1 MNRVT
6 KVTEKALYEVWK
18 SEELK
23 KLVNTIDGESVFIMD
38 TGFHNTDT
46 SGPDFK
52 NARIR
57 IGNLTYVGDVEIDV
71 DVSDWRNHGHFQD
84 AKYSSVIL
92 HVVLNNKH
100 RHPFVYTIDKRKI
113 PVLCIT
119 DFIDSSLSLEVFE
132 QALHEA
138 ASGINHLRCSQK
150 SQKIENKLKIDFL
163 YDLGISRFRKRCD
176 KIYARL
182 KELAYV
188 KELDLKE
195 PVIGYDLTEQ
205 FHSREFSYRDFKTKD
220 LWQQLFYEFLFEALG
235 YSNNKAIMLRLAQ
248 SANINFLRSVVF
260 EANAL
265 ETIRAVLFYISGLI
279 APDKTYPDQEI
290 SDYVES
296 TIKTWDTIKDQYDG
310 KTYSE
315 VNWHFFKL
323 RPQNFPT
330 IRLAGGSVLLQKIMF
345 GDLIGRVIKKFEEI
359 KNKEVLLRSVKSL
372 FIVPSDGFWKK
383 HYVLDK
389 PTDDEI
395 KYFIGGSRI
404 DDIIINIVLP
414 FVSVYSEI
422 YGNRELSKTVLQI
435 FSSYVQPDNNNIV
448 KTVASS
454 LYIEDQWKRS
464 VLSQGM
470 IELFRNFCS
479 RDKCSECE
487 IGKVLAGEEVKIK
500 N

>member
-1 MNRVT
+1 MNRVA
-6 KVTEKALYEVWK
+6 KVPEKALYEVWK
-18 SEELK
+18 SDELK
-23 KLVNTIDGESVFIMD
+23 KLVNTIDGESVSIMD

-84 AKYSSVIL
+84 SKYCSVIL
-92 HVVLNNKH
+92 HVVLNNRH
-100 RHPFVYTIDKRKI
+100 RHPFVYSSDKRKI

-119 DFIDSSLSLEVFE
+119 DFLDSSISPEVFE
-132 QALHEA
+132 QAALEA
-138 ASGINHLRCSQK
+138 SSGINHLRCSQK
-150 SQKIENKLKIDFL
+150 SQKIENKIKIDFL
-163 YDLGISRFRKRCD
+163 YNLGIARFRKRCD

-205 FHSREFSYRDFKTKD
+205 FEAREFSYKDFKTKD
-220 LWQQLFYEFLFEALG
+220 LWEQLFYEFLFEALG

-248 SANINFLRSVVF
+248 SVNINFLRHVIY
-260 EANAL
+260 EANSL
-265 ETIRAVLFYISGLI
+265 ETIRACLFYISGLI
-279 APDKTYPDQEI
+279 SPEKTYTDQEI
-290 SDYVES
+290 SDYVNN
-296 TIKTWDTIKDQYDG
+296 TLKIWDTIKDRYDG
-310 KTYSE
+310 KIYSE
-315 VNWHFFKL
+315 DNWHFFKL

-330 IRLAGGSVLLQKIMF
+330 IRLAGGAVLLNRIMF
-345 GDLIGRVIKKFEEI
+345 EDIIGRVIKKFEEI

-414 FVSVYSEI
+414 FVSIYAEI
-422 YGNRELSKTVLQI
+422 YGNRELSRTVLQI
-435 FSSYVQPDNNNIV
+435 FSQYVQPDNNNIV

-454 LYIEDQWKRS
+454 LYVEDSWKRS

-470 IELFRNFCS
+470 IELFRNYCS
-479 RDKCSECE
+479 RDKCRECE
-487 IGKVLAGEEVKIK
+487 IGKVLSGGESK

>member
-18 SEELK
+18 SEDLK
-23 KLVNTIDGESVFIMD
+23 KLISTIDGESVSIMD
-38 TGFHNTDT
+38 AGFHNTDT

-71 DVSDWRNHGHFQD
+71 DVSDWRSHGHYQD
-84 AKYSSVIL
+84 QKYTSVIL

-100 RHPFVYTIDKRKI
+100 RHPFVYSSDKRKI

-119 DFIDSSLSLEVFE
+119 DFIDSSLSIEALE
-132 QALHEA
+132 EA
-138 ASGINHLRCSQK
+138 SNEAGSGINHLRCTQK

-163 YDLGISRFRKRCD
+163 YNLGIQRFRKRCD

-182 KELAYV
+182 KELAYI
-188 KELDLKE
+188 KELDMKE
-195 PVIGYDLTEQ
+195 PVIGYDLTEEFQ
-205 FHSREFSYRDFKTKD
+205 AREFSFKDFKNKD

-235 YSNNKAIMLRLAQ
+235 YSNNKAIMLKLSQ
-248 SANINFLRSVVF
+248 SANIRFLRSAVY
-260 EANAL
+260 EANSL
-265 ETIRAVLFYISGLI
+265 DTIRACLFYISGLI
-279 APDKTYPDQEI
+279 SPEKTYSNPEVSEYADKTVKI
-290 SDYVES
+290 
-296 TIKTWDTIKDQYDG
+296 WNTIKDRYDG
-310 KTYSE
+310 KIYSD
-315 VNWHFFKL
+315 VSWHFFKL

-330 IRLAGGSVLLQKIMF
+330 IRLAGGAVLLHRIMF
-345 GDLIGRVIKKFEEI
+345 EDMLGRMIKKFEEI
-359 KNKEVLLRSVKSL
+359 KNREVLLRSVKSL
-372 FIVPSDGFWKK
+372 FIVPSDGFWKS

-389 PTDDEI
+389 TAEDEI

-414 FVSVYSEI
+414 FVSIYSEI
-422 YGNRELSKTVLQI
+422 HGNRDLSRNVLQI

-454 LYIEDQWKRS
+454 LQVEDSWKRS

-479 RDKCSECE
+479 RDKCRECE
-487 IGKVLAGEEVKIK
+487 IGKVLTEEGIK

>member
-1 MNRVT
+1 MNRAT

-18 SEELK
+18 SDELK
-23 KLVNTIDGESVFIMD
+23 KTVNTIDGESVFIMD

-57 IGNLTYVGDVEIDV
+57 IGNLTYVGDVEIDI
-71 DVSDWRNHGHFQD
+71 DVSDWKNHGHYQD
-84 AKYSSVIL
+84 SKYSSVIL

-100 RHPFVYTIDKRKI
+100 RHPFVYSTDKRKI

-119 DFIDSSLSLEVFE
+119 DFIENDLSLEVFE
-132 QALHEA
+132 QASLET

-150 SQKIENKLKIDFL
+150 SQNVGNKLKIDFL
-163 YDLGISRFRKRCD
+163 YNLGIARFRKRCD
-176 KIYARL
+176 KMYARL

-195 PVIGYDLTEQ
+195 PVIGYDLSEQ
-205 FHSREFSYRDFKTKD
+205 FLAREFSYKDFKTKD
-220 LWQQLFYEFLFEALG
+220 IWQQLFYEFLFEALG

-248 SANINFLRSVVF
+248 SANIKFLRNVVF
-260 EANAL
+260 EANSL
-265 ETIRAVLFYISGLI
+265 QTIRACLFYISGLI
-279 APDKTYPDQEI
+279 SSEKTY
-290 SDYVES
+290 SDAEVSAYITETV
-296 TIKTWDTIKDQYDG
+296 KTWETLKDQYDG
-310 KTYSE
+310 RIYSE

-330 IRLAGGSVLLQKIMF
+330 IRLAGGAVLLHRIMF
-345 GDLIGRVIKKFEEI
+345 EDMIGRMVRKFEEI

-372 FIVPSDGFWKK
+372 FIVPSDGFWKS

-389 PTDDEI
+389 PANDEV

-414 FVSVYSEI
+414 FMSIYAEI
-422 YGNRELSKTVLQI
+422 YGSRELSKTVLHV
-435 FSSYVQPDNNNIV
+435 FSSYMQPDNNNIV
-448 KTVASS
+448 KTVANS
-454 LYIEDQWKRS
+454 LYVEESWKKS

-479 RDKCSECE
+479 KDKCSECE
-487 IGKVLAGEEVKIK
+487 IGKALAPGKVLVQ
-500 N
+500 